1 MKTLART
8 ITVLIAINLITAGFA
23 LAQPSPAPAPPETPQ
38 AEVAA
43 QSLQEAQEQMKAA
56 QKQME
61 ETQVQQTKVD
71 KLMKN
76 LSSSINIGTWLPQSD
91 TQSVLVIPT
100 SEMKAEELATIT
112 EDMTVMARIIDKQ
125 LGKEQSSR
133 SWPYGSFI
141 GQSSRTAQTM
151 YLQGYGA
158 LFLKKVD
165 FPLSP
170 PQEAKEEKKEA
181 PKENVDPVW
190 EQTRQD
196 IFEPQEDQR
205 RRVEHPE
212 EKYDAEKVENLKTNI
227 IKALKHAANIR
238 SLKPDESVVITIT
251 GSGDSSK
258 AKRIVSF
265 GGGLGGLGGGR
276 VIVQNQDRR
285 STGIAIP
292 TLPSDS
298 GFSSTTT
305 LIIRAKRADIDAF
318 AKGEM
323 DLDKFRQ
330 RVQIFTQ

>member
-1 MKTLART
+1 MKALAQI
-8 ITVLIAINLITAGFA
+8 ITVFVALNLITAGSA
-23 LAQPSPAPAPPETPQ
+23 STQPAPAPEPPETPQ
-38 AEVAA
+38 VEVAA

-61 ETQVQQTKVD
+61 ETQKQTIAAQKQ
-71 KLMKN
+71 MK
-76 LSSSINIGTWLPQSD
+76 STGRSIVLPTFLPHSD
-91 TQSVLVIPT
+91 TGSILVIPT
-100 SEMKAEELATIT
+100 SEMKAEELAAIV

-125 LGKEQSSR
+125 LGKEQYKQM
-133 SWPYGSFI
+133 WGYGDFF
-141 GQSSRTAQTM
+141 GQGRVAQTM

-158 LFLKKVD
+158 LFLRKVD

-170 PQEAKEEKKEA
+170 PPVVQEQDKETKKEG
-181 PKENVDPVW
+181 VDPIW
-190 EQTRQD
+190 EQTRRD
-196 IFEPQEDQR
+196 MYEPQEDRGR
-205 RRVEHPE
+205 REERPE

-265 GGGLGGLGGGR
+265 GGGFGVFGESGR

-323 DLDKFRQ
+323 DLEKFRQ